1 MRILILIAVTG
12 LFPFSFFAQRNVDL
26 ELTLTSPSD
35 GEYIPPNQVF
45 PFTVS
50 VKNVGNTNLL
60 ASDSV
65 AYYLLMN
72 GDTLAFQPDNNNH
85 IFYTGN
91 ALQTGES
98 FSINRQMGFDVS
110 LDGQDVDLCVFV
122 KPYSLLDPVSDSL
135 LIDNTDC
142 VTIHVMNDP
151 AGLDEEHASL
161 VTIYPNPAANQFMI
175 DTKEAQLEMVNAID
189 AQGRRFKLVTNTD
202 KFIDCSTLANGMYQ
216 LEITTSN
223 GIVLKKLV
231 INNP

>member
-1 MRILILIAVTG
+1 MRILLLIVVAG

-26 ELTLTSPSD
+26 ELTVTNPQD
-35 GEYIPPNQVF
+35 GEYIPPNQFF

-50 VKNVGNTNLL
+50 VKNVGTTNLL

-72 GDTLAFQPDNNNH
+72 GDTITFQPENTNH
-85 IFYTGN
+85 FFYTGN
-91 ALQTGES
+91 ALQTGDS

-110 LDGQDVDLCVFV
+110 LDGQDVELCVFV

-135 LIDNTDC
+135 LTDNTDC

-151 AGLDEEHASL
+151 AGVDEVVNAS
-161 VTIYPNPAANQFMI
+161 VSVFPNPAAGQFTI
-175 DTKEAQLEMVNAID
+175 DAKEAQLLTVNALD
-189 AQGRRFKLVTNTD
+189 AQGRRIELVTNAN
-202 KFIDCSTLANGMYQ
+202 KSIDCSSLANGMYQ
-216 LEITTSN
+216 LEIMTSN
-223 GIVLKKLV
+223 GIALKKLV

>member
-1 MRILILIAVTG
+1 MRILLLIAVTG
-12 LFPFSFFAQRNVDL
+12 LFPISFFAQRNVDL
-26 ELTLTSPSD
+26 ELTMTSPSD
-35 GEYIPPNQVF
+35 GEYIPPGQIF

-50 VKNVGNTNLL
+50 VKNVGTTNLL
-60 ASDSV
+60 TTDSV

-72 GDTLAFQPDNNNH
+72 GDTLTFQPDNINH

-135 LIDNTDC
+135 LTDNTDC

-151 AGLDEEHASL
+151 ASLDEEQAAS
-161 VTIYPNPAANQFMI
+161 VSIYPNPAASQFKI
-175 DTKEAQLEMVNAID
+175 DIKDAQLQSVNAID
-189 AQGRRFKLVTNTD
+189 AQGRSIKLVTNAN

-223 GIVLKKLV
+223 GIALKKLV